1 MCAAKNVDGRYI
13 TWFITHMHKQGCCF
27 ICVSRSVVRFS
38 HFLYITCGES
48 CLTSARFPNWFPRNI
63 THTTTLTI
71 AGFNLYVI
79 SSGRADSAPATGNFV
94 PICFSRPFIVLY
106 YIIYD
111 VEFSTFSTKF
121 FQTHYVLLCAAEMC
135 SSNENAQNKITIR
148 KRKTFRVRLT
158 ADRLLLSGESNAIV
172 DCSRGRN

>member
-1 MCAAKNVDGRYI
+1 MLMAVILLDSSHICISRAAAL
-13 TWFITHMHKQGCCF
+13 
-27 ICVSRSVVRFS
+27 SVCRDLLCD
-38 HFLYITCGES
+38 FLISYITCGES
-48 CLTSARFPNWFPRNI
+48 CLASARFPNWFPRNI

-111 VEFSTFSTKF
+111 VEFSILS
-121 FQTHYVLLCAAEMC
+121 VLNSSRHTMCCCALLNFVRPMKTPRIKLQL
-135 SSNENAQNKITIR
+135 ENVK
-148 KRKTFRVRLT
+148 
-158 ADRLLLSGESNAIV
+158 LSACV
-172 DCSRGRN
+172 